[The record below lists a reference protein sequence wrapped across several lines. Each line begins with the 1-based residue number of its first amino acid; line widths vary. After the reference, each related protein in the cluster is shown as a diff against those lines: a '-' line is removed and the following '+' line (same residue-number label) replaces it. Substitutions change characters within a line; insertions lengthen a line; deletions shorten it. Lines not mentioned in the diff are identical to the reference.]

1 MNIDNYKKI
10 RKVLWI
16 ILLANLLVALLKI
29 VIGRLIKSSSI
40 TADGFHSL
48 SDGSSNIVGLI
59 GIGLASK
66 PIDKDHPYGHKKF
79 EVLSGL
85 FIAAMLVFMGVKIII
100 NGIVGFTA
108 PKALSITPES
118 LITILITLFIN
129 ILVSKYEY
137 SIGKKLNSYILIS
150 DSLHT
155 KSDIFVSL
163 GVLTT
168 LIGIKLGLPPIV
180 DSIASLV
187 VAGFILNA
195 AYEIFVS
202 TSGILVDKAILD
214 DEFIKNAI
222 SDFSEIKDIHNI
234 RSRGSE
240 NNIYID
246 MHIMIDPK
254 YSVEDSHVLLHR
266 IENKL
271 REKTNNTTEVIIH
284 VEPYYENILNRE

>member
-1 MNIDNYKKI
+1 MDIDNYKKI

-16 ILLANLLVALLKI
+16 ILFANLLVALLKI
-29 VIGRLIKSSSI
+29 VIGSLIKSSSI

-85 FIAAMLVFMGVKIII
+85 FIAAMLVFMGGKIII

-168 LIGIKLGLPPIV
+168 LIGIKFGLPPIV

-187 VAGFILNA
+187 VAGFILHA
-195 AYEIFVS
+195 AYEIFIS

-254 YSVEDSHVLLHR
+254 YSVEDSHVLLHK
-266 IENKL
+266 IENKI

>member
-100 NGIVGFTA
+100 NGIIGFTA

>member
-10 RKVLWI
+10 RKVLLI
-16 ILLANLLVALLKI
+16 IFFANLLVALLKI
-29 VIGRLIKSSSI
+29 VIGSLIKSSSI

-79 EVLSGL
+79 EMLSGL
-85 FIAAMLVFMGVKIII
+85 FIAVMLVFMGGKIII
-100 NGIVGFTA
+100 NGIVGFTV

-168 LIGIKLGLPPIV
+168 LIGIKLGLPPII

-187 VAGFILNA
+187 VAGFILHA
-195 AYEIFVS
+195 AYEIFIS

-240 NNIYID
+240 NNIFID
-246 MHIMIDPK
+246 MHVMIDPK
-254 YSVEDSHVLLHR
+254 YSVEDSHVLLHK
-266 IENKL
+266 IENKI
-271 REKTNNTTEVIIH
+271 REKTNNNTEVIIH
-284 VEPYYENILNRE
+284 VEPYYENILSRE

>member
-85 FIAAMLVFMGVKIII
+85 FIAAMLVFMGGKIII

-108 PKALSITPES
+108 PKALSITTES

-187 VAGFILNA
+187 VAGFILHA

-214 DEFIKNAI
+214 DEFIKNTI

-240 NNIYID
+240 DNIYID

-266 IENKL
+266 IENKI

>member
-16 ILLANLLVALLKI
+16 IFFANLLVALLKI
-29 VIGRLIKSSSI
+29 VIGSLIKSSSI

-79 EVLSGL
+79 EMLSGL
-85 FIAAMLVFMGVKIII
+85 FIAVMLVFMGGKIII
-100 NGIVGFTA
+100 NGIVGFA
-108 PKALSITPES
+108 VPKALSITPES

-168 LIGIKLGLPPIV
+168 LIGIKLGLPPII

-187 VAGFILNA
+187 VAGFILHA
-195 AYEIFVS
+195 AYEIFIS

-240 NNIYID
+240 NNIFID
-246 MHIMIDPK
+246 MHVMVDPK
-254 YSVEDSHVLLHR
+254 YSVEDSHALLHK
-266 IENKL
+266 IENKI
-271 REKTNNTTEVIIH
+271 REKTNNNTEVIIH
-284 VEPYYENILNRE
+284 VEPYYENILSRE

>member
-16 ILLANLLVALLKI
+16 IFFANILVALLKI
-29 VIGRLIKSSSI
+29 VIGSLIKSSSI

-85 FIAAMLVFMGVKIII
+85 FIAVMLVFMGGKIII

-187 VAGFILNA
+187 VAGFILHA
-195 AYEIFVS
+195 AYEIFIS

-246 MHIMIDPK
+246 MHVMLDPK
-254 YSVEDSHVLLHR
+254 YSVEDSHVLLHK
-266 IENKL
+266 IENKI
-271 REKTNNTTEVIIH
+271 REKTNNNTEVIIH

>member
-16 ILLANLLVALLKI
+16 IFFANLLVALLKI
-29 VIGRLIKSSSI
+29 VIGSLIKSSSI

-79 EVLSGL
+79 EMLSGL
-85 FIAAMLVFMGVKIII
+85 FIAVMLVFMGGKIII
-100 NGIVGFTA
+100 NGIVGFTV

-168 LIGIKLGLPPIV
+168 LIGIKLGLPPII

-187 VAGFILNA
+187 VAGFILHA
-195 AYEIFVS
+195 AYEIFIS

-240 NNIYID
+240 NNIFID
-246 MHIMIDPK
+246 MHVMVDPK
-254 YSVEDSHVLLHR
+254 YSVEDSHVLLHK
-266 IENKL
+266 IENKI
-271 REKTNNTTEVIIH
+271 REKTNNNTEVIIH
-284 VEPYYENILNRE
+284 VEPYYENILSRE

>member
-16 ILLANLLVALLKI
+16 IFFANLLVALLKI
-29 VIGRLIKSSSI
+29 VIGSLIKSSSI

-79 EVLSGL
+79 EMLSGL
-85 FIAAMLVFMGVKIII
+85 FIAVMLVFMGGKIII
-100 NGIVGFTA
+100 NGIVGFTV

-168 LIGIKLGLPPIV
+168 LIGIKLGLPPII

-187 VAGFILNA
+187 VAGFILHA
-195 AYEIFVS
+195 AYEIFIS

-240 NNIYID
+240 NNIFID
-246 MHIMIDPK
+246 MHVMLDPK
-254 YSVEDSHVLLHR
+254 YSVEDSHVLLHK
-266 IENKL
+266 IENKI
-271 REKTNNTTEVIIH
+271 REKTNNNTEVIIH

>member
-240 NNIYID
+240 DNIYID

-266 IENKL
+266 IENKI

>member
-16 ILLANLLVALLKI
+16 IFFANLLVALLKI
-29 VIGRLIKSSSI
+29 VIGSLIKSSSI

-85 FIAAMLVFMGVKIII
+85 FIAAMLVFMGGKIII

-129 ILVSKYEY
+129 IIVSKYEY

-187 VAGFILNA
+187 VAGFILHA
-195 AYEIFVS
+195 AYEIFIS

-254 YSVEDSHVLLHR
+254 YSVEDSHVLLHK
-266 IENKL
+266 IENKI

>member
-100 NGIVGFTA
+100 NGIIGFTA

-246 MHIMIDPK
+246 MHIMLDPK

>member
-16 ILLANLLVALLKI
+16 IFFANLLVALLKI
-29 VIGRLIKSSSI
+29 VIGSLIKSSSI

-79 EVLSGL
+79 EMLSGL
-85 FIAAMLVFMGVKIII
+85 FIAVMLVFMGGKIII
-100 NGIVGFTA
+100 NGIVGFTV

-168 LIGIKLGLPPIV
+168 LIGIKLGLPPII

-187 VAGFILNA
+187 VAGFILHA
-195 AYEIFVS
+195 AYEIFIS

-240 NNIYID
+240 NNIFID
-246 MHIMIDPK
+246 MHVMLDPK
-254 YSVEDSHVLLHR
+254 YSVEDSHVLLHK
-266 IENKL
+266 IENKI
-271 REKTNNTTEVIIH
+271 REKTNNNTEVIIH
-284 VEPYYENILNRE
+284 VEPYYENILSRE

>member
-16 ILLANLLVALLKI
+16 IFLANLLVALLKI
-29 VIGRLIKSSSI
+29 VIGSLIKSSSI

-85 FIAAMLVFMGVKIII
+85 FIAAMLVFMGGKIII
-100 NGIVGFTA
+100 NGLVGFTA

-129 ILVSKYEY
+129 IIVSKYEY

-187 VAGFILNA
+187 VAGFILHA
-195 AYEIFVS
+195 AYEIFIS

-254 YSVEDSHVLLHR
+254 YSVEDSHVLLHK
-266 IENKL
+266 IENKI

>member
-168 LIGIKLGLPPIV
+168 LIGIELGLPPIV

>member
-1 MNIDNYKKI
+1 MDIDNYKKI

-16 ILLANLLVALLKI
+16 ILFANLLVALLKI
-29 VIGRLIKSSSI
+29 VIGSLIKSSSI

-85 FIAAMLVFMGVKIII
+85 FIAAMLVFMGGKIII

-108 PKALSITPES
+108 PKDLSITPES

-187 VAGFILNA
+187 VAGFILHA
-195 AYEIFVS
+195 AYEIFIS

-254 YSVEDSHVLLHR
+254 YSVEDSHVLLHK
-266 IENKL
+266 IENKI

>member
-16 ILLANLLVALLKI
+16 IFFANLLVALLKI
-29 VIGRLIKSSSI
+29 VIGSLIKSSSI

-85 FIAAMLVFMGVKIII
+85 FIAAMLVFMGGKIII

-129 ILVSKYEY
+129 IIVSKYEY

-187 VAGFILNA
+187 VAGFILHA
-195 AYEIFVS
+195 SYEIFIS

-254 YSVEDSHVLLHR
+254 YSVEDSHVLLHK
-266 IENKL
+266 IENKI

>member
-246 MHIMIDPK
+246 MHIMLDPK

>member
-48 SDGSSNIVGLI
+48 SDGSSNIVGII

>member
-108 PKALSITPES
+108 PKALSITTES

-214 DEFIKNAI
+214 DEFIKNTI

-240 NNIYID
+240 DNIYID

-266 IENKL
+266 IENKI

>member
-16 ILLANLLVALLKI
+16 IFFANLLVALLKI
-29 VIGRLIKSSSI
+29 VIGSLIKSSSI

-85 FIAAMLVFMGVKIII
+85 FIAAMLVFMGGKIII
-100 NGIVGFTA
+100 NGLVGFTA

-129 ILVSKYEY
+129 IIVSKYEY

-187 VAGFILNA
+187 VAGFILHA
-195 AYEIFVS
+195 AYDIFIS

-254 YSVEDSHVLLHR
+254 YSVEDSHVLLHK
-266 IENKL
+266 IENKI